1 MSDKPTDA
9 NIFAKACIRVNSVFN
24 FNTLNNIRILFIGD
38 FDIEVIISDAN
49 IVYKVNI
56 GQNFD
61 LVSGNFGV
69 VGIVVVVKLSNNK
82 AASLIADAILFDP
95 QAVQLVA
102 RFSGDNLEMEK
113 DWEMMSE
120 FDKDEIIRK
129 KIIREL

>member
-69 VGIVVVVKLSNNK
+69 VGIVVVVKKVSLASEPLKMVLPLPARKLLIPSKKAGAPSIELSFQRSPLRSMI
-82 AASLIADAILFDP
+82 ASP
-95 QAVQLVA
+95 
-102 RFSGDNLEMEK
+102 E
-113 DWEMMSE
+113 
-120 FDKDEIIRK
+120 
-129 KIIREL
+129 